1 MLLFETRYP
10 VQSARELVASGAKLL
25 DVRTQPEFA
34 AGHLEG
40 AKNIPLRDLPGRL
53 GELGAKDRAI
63 VVYCRSGRRSAEAAA
78 LLSAHGFAYVRDLG
92 SMDNWLK

>member
-1 MLLFETRYP
+1 MLLFGRRSP
-10 VQSARELVASGAKLL
+10 IQSARDLVASGATLL
-25 DVRTQPEFA
+25 DVRTPHEFV

-40 AKNIPLRDLPGRL
+40 AKNIPLRDLAARL
-53 GELGAKDRAI
+53 GELGNKDLAI

-78 LLSAHGFAYVRDLG
+78 LLSTHGFAYVRDLG